1 MSIWGKIIGGTAGF
15 ALGGPIGAIL
25 GMMVGGSFDKKIK
38 RLSNN
43 SQISQEHKKN
53 IFALSVI
60 ILSAKIAK
68 ADGQVTNDEIFAF
81 KEKFK
86 IPDNEMPEVG
96 KIFNEAKKT
105 KDGYEKIALQVG
117 ELFSNNKFL
126 LEELL
131 NNLFYIAESDGD
143 TSIDEIK
150 ILKSISKNFGLSEND
165 FERIYHSRL
174 NNKNSDPY
182 KVLNVSR
189 SDDDLSIRKKWIKLN
204 KEYHPDNLIA
214 KGLPKEFIDQSND
227 ELASINI
234 SYDKIKKQRGIN

>member
-38 RLSNN
+38 KFSNN

-182 KVLNVSR
+182 KVLNVNR
-189 SDDDLSIRKKWIKLN
+189 SDDDLTIRKKWIKLN

-214 KGLPKEFIDQSND
+214 KGLPREFIDQSND